1 MEKQVSDKIGVQ
13 LTLMEIQMLHR
24 ALTNYIIKGQ
34 DEVPYADVQIQ
45 LIKELAD
52 VFKRIIVMEEV

>member
-1 MEKQVSDKIGVQ
+1 MSDKIGVQ

>member
-13 LTLMEIQMLHR
+13 LTPSEIQIIHR
-24 ALTNYIIKGQ
+24 ALKYYIGDGYEHTGI
-34 DEVPYADVQIQ
+34 EVKLLQ
-45 LIKELAD
+45 ELAD

>member
-1 MEKQVSDKIGVQ
+1 MSEDIKIGVQ
-13 LTLMEIQMLHR
+13 LTAMEIQMLHR
-24 ALTNYIIKGQ
+24 ALTHYIIKGQ

-52 VFKRIIVMEEV
+52 VFKRILVMEEV

>member
-1 MEKQVSDKIGVQ
+1 MTDTKIGVQ
-13 LTLMEIQMLHR
+13 LTPMEIQMLHR
-24 ALTNYIIKGQ
+24 ALTHYIIKGQ

-52 VFKRIIVMEEV
+52 VFKRIIVMEEM